1 MSVSGSALEAERCR
15 RGAHFVTWLA
25 AKARSLADSS
35 CSFWSSCRLVLASYT
50 LAISSLIWRAAV
62 RAASLVLRAVL
73 HSQRCIS
80 LHCQQV

>member
-1 MSVSGSALEAERCR
+1 M
-15 RGAHFVTWLA
+15 TWLA

-80 LHCQQV
+80 LHCQQVIRGCITRLQATFHRPQDLQ